1 MRSVQRIDLGKR
13 RRERA
18 AYTKHCRAQVVQDY
32 VRQLTRID
40 FLFKWEGSRTEA
52 KSDQCE
58 KGRRTIK
65 WCRIMSDNNTLNT
78 CAAFVAWTNTHVQ
91 IQSKAFFQ
99 VLRQCDEIFV
109 FTSYDLNTLVP
120 RTGCVSDAIILEEL
134 ASRLRL
140 TGSGQHLF
148 CEFAPQGE
156 NTPTEY
162 RQHIDSISTAY
173 RKHTVFSTIFCVSPG
188 GSGRPKK

>member
-1 MRSVQRIDLGKR
+1 MATVVGHRLLRKDSLETVEKPVCYRYAADMLSICFRYAFGVLLENRNPTAWAIQSERDLPASSLCHARSVFQKVIR
-13 RRERA
+13 
-18 AYTKHCRAQVVQDY
+18 V
-32 VRQLTRID
+32 
-40 FLFKWEGSRTEA
+40 S
-52 KSDQCE
+52 
-58 KGRRTIK
+58 
-65 WCRIMSDNNTLNT
+65 TLNT

-99 VLRQCDEIFV
+99 VLRQCEKILV
-109 FTSYDLNTLVP
+109 FTNYDLNTLVP

-140 TGSGQHLF
+140 TSSGRHLF

-156 NTPTEY
+156 STPTEY

-173 RKHTVFSTIFCVSPG
+173 R
-188 GSGRPKK
+188 